1 MYLIALLLLIMIIL
15 TLVNGMVFFKKL
27 IKLQQENNELLQKL
41 LDKNKAKNENSAM
54 PSVELEKLKTEFMKS
69 KK

>member
-41 LDKNKAKNENSAM
+41 LDKNKVENESSAM